1 MSRRSNDMSRLRLLW
16 FQSETTP
23 KHLVRVVLTRVFYIV
38 FTRLGLRLLRRIFV
52 IALRVSACHQK
63 NTDSYQQEI
72 LSVPCI
78 QAARPRSFGLWA
90 NHIFAC
96 TGVAVLKSKKY
107 LQTATQIYSKTISI
121 GFLSIQCF
129 ICSNMNP

>member
-1 MSRRSNDMSRLRLLW
+1 MSRLRLLW

-23 KHLVRVVLTRVFYIV
+23 KHLVRVVLTRVFYNV

-96 TGVAVLKSKKY
+96 TGVAVLKSKKIFANSNAN
-107 LQTATQIYSKTISI
+107 LQQDYIYRVPFNTM
-121 GFLSIQCF
+121 LHMQQYE
-129 ICSNMNP
+129 PLD